1 MVIINTY
8 LHTESPLF
16 LLDNY
21 KKINIY
27 NIYNKRVYGNNKYLL
42 VYLKPAYFY

>member
-8 LHTESPLF
+8 LYTESPLF

-27 NIYNKRVYGNNKYLL
+27 NIYNKRVYGNNEYLL